1 MGDLSNNPICVRQV
15 LRKFDRV
22 SLIFRFF
29 RNGPAGLGRP
39 RWPAGALLLG
49 FSGGG
54 GVDPGPVTAPVPC
67 WRPRGWLHPG
77 HGQAG
82 GPAVSSWPPR
92 AGGIP
97 GVLRQAST
105 YQARIAQRSG
115 RSATGP
121 SFSRQA
127 STYPH
132 QAESAA
138 HHVRNCRCLQSS
150 YGQTS
155 KAGSR
160 SPLHGHV
167 GLTPHMN

>member
-1 MGDLSNNPICVRQV
+1 MRRWSRAC
-15 LRKFDRV
+15 DR
-22 SLIFRFF
+22 
-29 RNGPAGLGRP
+29 
-39 RWPAGALLLG
+39 AGAELAAQGLVA
-49 FSGGG
+49 SGAWSGRW
-54 GVDPGPVTAPVPC
+54 A
-67 WRPRGWLHPG
+67 
-77 HGQAG
+77 
-82 GPAVSSWPPR
+82 PAVLASSWPPR

-97 GVLRQAST
+97 GVLRPAST

-127 STYPH
+127 STCPH

-138 HHVRNCRCLQSS
+138 RLVRNCRCLQSS

-167 GLTPHMN
+167 GLTPHMS